1 MIFPKDQQIHD
12 SIQSLKSEIM
22 ELEAALQDE
31 NLHQRPRVLKSVSK
45 RMLLSAQRVDE
56 LIWASYD

>member
-1 MIFPKDQQIHD
+1 MTFPKDQQVHD
-12 SIQSLKSEIM
+12 SIQSLKSEIV

-31 NLHQRPRVLKSVSK
+31 NLHQRPRVLKSVAR

-56 LIWASYD
+56 LVWAS

>member
-1 MIFPKDQQIHD
+1 MTFPKDHQVHD
-12 SIQSLKSEIM
+12 SIQSLKSVIV

-31 NLHQRPRVLKSVSK
+31 NLHQRPRVLKRVSK

-56 LIWASYD
+56 LVWTS